1 MRACSSWRNALARL
15 GMQPG
20 DRVGSLAWNTH
31 RHFEMF
37 YGVSG
42 TGAVLHTINPR
53 LFAEQLVYIVNHA
66 EDRLLFVDAA
76 TLPVAEA
83 IAPRLTTIEHYVMMC
98 EPARMPAKTSLPKLL
113 CYEELLGRRERAL
126 RLARFRRAQRL
137 DAVLHLGH
145 HRQPEGRALF
155 APLGAAGGDAVRALR
170 HAGCAERRA
179 RDDDA
184 DGADVPRQCLA
195 VPVPG
200 ADDRRAAGAARAQ
213 LRARQALRAARRRAR
228 HADLRRAHLLAD
240 PDRMAAAPRQDAS
253 ARCAPRCPAA
263 RRRRAR

>member
-1 MRACSSWRNALARL
+1 MQGLIMDMPLMISAAMRHAAQYHGGTEVVARTIEGDLHRYDYASAHARMQQLANALLRL

-98 EPARMPAKTSLPKLL
+98 EPSRMPAKTRLL
-113 CYEELLGRRERAL
+113 ERYGAVTRAVSAL
-126 RLARFRRAQRL
+126 SERLFS
-137 DAVLHLGH
+137 
-145 HRQPEGRALF
+145 
-155 APLGAAGGDAVRALR
+155 
-170 HAGCAERRA
+170 
-179 RDDDA
+179 
-184 DGADVPRQCLA
+184 
-195 VPVPG
+195 
-200 ADDRRAAGAARAQ
+200 
-213 LRARQALRAARRRAR
+213 
-228 HADLRRAHLLAD
+228 
-240 PDRMAAAPRQDAS
+240 AS
-253 ARCAPRCPAA
+253 ARA
-263 RRRRAR
+263 